1 MLNHELEAIEPTGM
15 EYICVHCDETFDFS
29 KKLQDHVN
37 EARAYTEQESFSY
50 MLMSICGKQLWLK
63 NIIFFQHIKVFCVY

>member
-1 MLNHELEAIEPTGM
+1 MKFSSPRIFDQHLLNHELEAIEPTGM
-15 EYICVHCDETFDFS
+15 EYICVHCDETFDFA

-50 MLMSICGKQLWLK
+50 MLMSICGKQL
-63 NIIFFQHIKVFCVY
+63 